1 HLRMIPQSLSTR
13 NIDDI
18 LDLNLVIICV
28 SCHYI
33 QNPHILAKAVEVMNL
48 LCAPSE
54 HTLLQQATEYLFNHH
69 LAQGSLVHALN
80 KLYAG
85 NE

>member
-1 HLRMIPQSLSTR
+1 MVPQPLSTR

-18 LDLNLVIICV
+18 LDLILIIICV
-28 SCHYI
+28 SRRYI
-33 QNPHILAKAVEVMNL
+33 QNPHILAKAVGVMHL

-54 HTLLQQATEYLFNHH
+54 HTLLRQATEYLFNHR
-69 LAQGSLVHALN
+69 LAQDSLGRALT
-80 KLYAG
+80 KLHAG

>member
-1 HLRMIPQSLSTR
+1 MVPQLLSTR

-54 HTLLQQATEYLFNHH
+54 HTLLPKATEYLFNHH